1 MSSGAR
7 DREDEDGPSP
17 ELTRRLGYLFKHARL
32 RLSELT
38 GAALEPYGVDGRD
51 LAVLTVLA
59 ANEQASQLQ
68 LARRLGVDRTT
79 MVALLD
85 GLQRRGLVTRRAH
98 SEDRRRNAVE
108 LTATGR
114 DVFEQA
120 TKAGDEAE
128 RRFLAP
134 LSPHDADQLR
144 RTLRLLIHPEHE

>member
-85 GLQRRGLVTRRAH
+85 GLQRRGLVTRRTH

-108 LTATGR
+108 LTVTGR